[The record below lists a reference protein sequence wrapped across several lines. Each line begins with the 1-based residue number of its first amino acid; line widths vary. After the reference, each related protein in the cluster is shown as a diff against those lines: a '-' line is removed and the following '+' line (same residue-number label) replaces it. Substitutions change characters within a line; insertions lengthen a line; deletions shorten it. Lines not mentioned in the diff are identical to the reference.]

1 MTKEKIFESTSEDAT
16 SLSHSTQCIKTI
28 PYFDYP
34 PATSNFFRIGR
45 PSISAPHSRSC
56 SMRKVKRDQNTYQM
70 DKNRRNSLPL
80 DYSEVDCTYLSPE
93 IEQSSRADSNESFQ
107 RVRSFKMTSKGLINH
122 GDSIRNKNRSTS
134 ASRSSSL
141 KDNRRKRMASND
153 SCDTCSSLS
162 SCSGGYYRVSILG
175 THSVGKTAIMN
186 QFMTSEYTG
195 GLDLGPDENSNSMNV
210 SVLLDGEESSLEFMD
225 SNVDQDIVCES
236 FFDAFVFVFSVDDV
250 TSFETV
256 NDTMYHLR
264 HNLGSDRPFILVAN
278 KIDLVRNRKVTP
290 AEVRKVADRHDA
302 KYIETSV
309 TLHHH
314 VDELLAGIL
323 RQIRIKL
330 NVILPETTPTKSK
343 KGPKGLLKKLF
354 RKNKKSGEP
363 EENVFD

>member
-1 MTKEKIFESTSEDAT
+1 MTKEKMFESTSEEAT
-16 SLSHSTQCIKTI
+16 SLSYPPHCVKTSI
-28 PYFDYP
+28 PFFEYP

-56 SMRKVKRDQNTYQM
+56 SMRKVKHDQNTYHM
-70 DKNRRNSLPL
+70 DRNRRNSLPL
-80 DYSEVDCTYLSPE
+80 DYTDVDCTYFSSE
-93 IEQSSRADSNESFQ
+93 IQSSRVNSHESFQ

-122 GDSIRNKNRSTS
+122 GDSVRNKNRSTS

-141 KDNRRKRMASND
+141 KENRRQRMASND
-153 SCDTCSSLS
+153 SCDTCSSVS
-162 SCSGGYYRVSILG
+162 SCSSGYYRVVILG

-195 GLDLGPDENSNSMNV
+195 GLDLGPEENSNSMNV

-225 SNVDQDIVCES
+225 STVDQDIVCES

-250 TSFETV
+250 TSFERV
-256 NDTMYHLR
+256 NNTMYHLR

-290 AEVRKVADRHDA
+290 AEVRKVANRHDA

-314 VDELLAGIL
+314 VDELLVGIL

-330 NVILPETTPTKSK
+330 NIILPESTQTKNK
-343 KGPKGLLKKLF
+343 RGPKGLLKKLF
-354 RKNKKSGEP
+354 RINRKGVEP